1 MILGKKKK
9 KTVWGWLI
17 ASDLQAAG
25 SQIGMMVYSFINIT
39 VAMIIAFFFSWKL
52 SLVIV
57 CFLPFLALSGVVQT
71 RMLTGFASQDKQ
83 ALETAGQVILQMQF
97 SDCLQLGGYHTNFK
111 NEYVVQRDLRE
122 LIAYK
127 HLWSATSY

>member
-9 KTVWGWLI
+9 RLWAWGWLI
-17 ASDLQAAG
+17 AFDLQAAG
-25 SQIGMMVYSFINIT
+25 SQIGMMVNSFTNIT

-52 SLVIV
+52 SLVVV
-57 CFLPFLALSGVVQT
+57 CFLPFLALSGAIQT

-97 SDCLQLGGYHTNFK
+97 SDC
-111 NEYVVQRDLRE
+111 
-122 LIAYK
+122 
-127 HLWSATSY
+127 